1 MGPENSY
8 LFNDELSEKIK
19 TVFLDDAK
27 AKYAKINTIL
37 EDSLFSQEKKYI
49 FKVAHGYKANAGY
62 MGQNELLQLATSI
75 DSGFKAGK
83 SDSELLS
90 MTGELLKLLGA
101 IIRANSKE

>member
-1 MGPENSY
+1 MSPDNSY
-8 LFNDELSEKIK
+8 LFKNDLSEKIK
-19 TVFLDDAK
+19 RVFLDDAK
-27 AKYAKINTIL
+27 VKYAKINSIL
-37 EDSLFSQEKKYI
+37 EEALFSKERRYI

-90 MTGELLKLLGA
+90 MTGELLKLLGE
-101 IIRANSKE
+101 IIRVNS